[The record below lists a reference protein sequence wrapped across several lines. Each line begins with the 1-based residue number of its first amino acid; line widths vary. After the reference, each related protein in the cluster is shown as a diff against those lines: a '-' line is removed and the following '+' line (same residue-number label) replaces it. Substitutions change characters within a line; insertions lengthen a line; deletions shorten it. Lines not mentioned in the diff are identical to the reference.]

1 MTPERLALQMG
12 LDIPDFDLIPVALK
26 IDLCPCPCGY
36 GINTVCVVGKE
47 VPCVAAGRD
56 VVIASF
62 KDFIGALVSA

>member
-36 GINTVCVVGKE
+36 GINTVCVVGK
-47 VPCVAAGRD
+47 
-56 VVIASF
+56 
-62 KDFIGALVSA
+62 